1 MNAIAEPTAT
11 LPRSVDL
18 REQLRRYWRCRSTFV
33 MVAAILAL
41 CAVALALLL
50 PPTYV
55 AGATILIE
63 QQEIPQELVRSAVT
77 SFADQRVQVISQR
90 VMTTQNLL
98 GLIER
103 YNLYPDIRLSAPRE
117 ALLLRMREDIS
128 MKMISADV
136 IDPRSGRP
144 TQATIAFS
152 VSYKSHSP
160 ELALKVANDL
170 TSLYLNENLTSRTQ
184 MAEQTSSFFSEEAS
198 RLQSRIMELD
208 NQLSDF
214 KQKNHDKLPD
224 LTQINIQVSER
235 TELELRDAE
244 NRIGALDSQ
253 RVLLEAQLAQI
264 NPTMQVFSDT
274 GQRVMNPED
283 RLKALKSQLA
293 GLKAR
298 YAPGHPDIVNTEREV
313 AGLEK
318 EVNAGDSTSDVA
330 RQLDEA
336 QAQLARANEKYAPD
350 HPDVVRLTRAVEELK
365 KNVAAAPTIA
375 DGVKASERLHADN
388 PAYIQVKGQLDS
400 LSVDRESAIKRRDEL
415 HAKLEQ
421 YESRLAQ
428 APAVERQYRELARD
442 LDTAQLKYQEMRS
455 KQSEVQVSQNL
466 ETEHKGERFTMI
478 EPPLPPEKPV
488 SPNRILILAIGF
500 VLSLCSG
507 VGATILRD
515 NLDASVRG
523 VQDIR
528 ALLSVPPL
536 AAIPVIVT
544 HAEAKKHRRIVR
556 YSWLGA
562 LGGLASLLVLTHIF
576 VRPLDVVWISLS
588 HRFGM

>member
-1 MNAIAEPTAT
+1 MNTIAAMSVPTRT
-11 LPRSVDL
+11 IDL
-18 REQLRRYWRCRSTFV
+18 RETLRSYWRQRGTFLV
-33 MVAAILAL
+33 IAGIFAVL
-41 CAVALALLL
+41 AVAMALLL
-50 PPTYV
+50 PPTYT

-98 GLIER
+98 SLIER
-103 YNLYPDIRLSAPRE
+103 YNLYPEIRLTKPRE
-117 ALLLRMREDIS
+117 VLLLKMRQDIS

-184 MAEQTSSFFSEEAS
+184 LAEQTSSFFSSEAT
-198 RLQSRIMELD
+198 RLQKRILELD
-208 NQLSDF
+208 KELSDF

-224 LTQINIQVSER
+224 LAQLNIQISER

-274 GQRVMNPED
+274 GLRVMNAED

-293 GLKAR
+293 GYKAR
-298 YAPGHPDIVNTEREV
+298 YAPGHPDIVNAEREV

-318 EVNAGDSTSDVA
+318 EVKADDGTSDVA
-330 RQLDEA
+330 RQLDGA
-336 QAQLARANEKYAPD
+336 KAQLARAKEKYAPD
-350 HPDVVRLTRAVEELK
+350 HPDVVRLTRVVEELEK
-365 KNVAAAPTIA
+365 SVASAPTA
-375 DGVKASERLHADN
+375 AEGAKAKERLHADN

-400 LSVDRESAIKRRDEL
+400 LTVDRESALKKRDDLR
-415 HAKLEQ
+415 AKLDE
-421 YESRLAQ
+421 YERRLAQ
-428 APAVERQYRELARD
+428 APAVERQYRALARD

-455 KQSEVQVSQNL
+455 KQSESQVSQNL

-478 EPPLPPEKPV
+478 EPPLPPEKPI
-488 SPNRILILAIGF
+488 SPNRMLILAMGF
-500 VLSLCSG
+500 VLSL
-507 VGATILRD
+507 GAGAGAAILRN

-523 VQDIR
+523 VQDVR

-544 HAEAKKHRRIVR
+544 RAESKKHRRIVR
-556 YSWLGA
+556 YSWLSA
-562 LGGLASLLVLTHIF
+562 CVSLTTLVTLMHFF
-576 VRPLDVVWISLS
+576 VRPLDVVWISLLR
-588 HRFGM
+588 RFGM

>member
-1 MNAIAEPTAT
+1 MNAIAASMAVPVRTA
-11 LPRSVDL
+11 DL
-18 REQLRRYWRCRSTFV
+18 REKMRGYWRRRSTFF
-33 MVAAILAL
+33 MVAGISTL
-41 CAVALALLL
+41 CTVALALLL
-50 PPTYV
+50 PPTYM

-103 YNLYPDIRLSAPRE
+103 YNLYPEIRLTKPRE
-117 ALLLRMREDIS
+117 VLLLKMRGDIAL
-128 MKMISADV
+128 KMISADV

-144 TQATIAFS
+144 TQATIAFN
-152 VSYKSHSP
+152 VSYKNHSP

-184 MAEQTSSFFSEEAS
+184 MAEQTSSFFSEEAD
-198 RLQSRIMELD
+198 RLKTHILELD
-208 NQLSDF
+208 KALSDF
-214 KQKNHDKLPD
+214 KQKHHEELPD
-224 LTQINIQVSER
+224 ILQLNIQISER
-235 TELELRDAE
+235 LELDVRDAE
-244 NRIGALDSQ
+244 NRIAALDAQ

-274 GQRVMNPED
+274 GLRVMSAED

-298 YAPGHPDIVNTEREV
+298 YAPDYPDVVSTEREV

-318 EVNAGDSTSDVA
+318 QVTADDGTSDLV

-336 QAQLARANEKYAPD
+336 KAQLARAREKYSPD
-350 HPDVVRLTRAVEELK
+350 HPDVVRLSRLADELEK
-365 KNVAAAPTIA
+365 SVASAPTPA
-375 DGVKASERLHADN
+375 EGAKAKERLHADN

-400 LSVDRESAIKRRDEL
+400 VGVERESAIQKRDEL
-415 HAKLEQ
+415 RAKLED
-421 YESRLAQ
+421 YERRLAQ

-455 KQSEVQVSQNL
+455 KQAEVQVSQNL

-478 EPPLPPEKPV
+478 EPPLPPEKPI
-488 SPNRILILAIGF
+488 SPNRMLILALGF
-500 VLSLCSG
+500 VLSL
-507 VGATILRD
+507 GAGAGAAVLRD
-515 NLDASVRG
+515 KLDVSVRG
-523 VQDIR
+523 VRDVR

-544 HAEAKKHRRIVR
+544 RADSRRHRRLVAV
-556 YSWLGA
+556 SWFGSVVGLVA
-562 LGGLASLLVLTHIF
+562 LMSVVHF
-576 VRPLDVVWISLS
+576 YVRPLDVVWIALLR
-588 HRFGM
+588 RFGM